1 MDSTINPAANPT
13 VTPDN
18 DDQGTPSTG
27 GPDCGSPERGSAPV
41 RRGERK
47 RPGPVPGVP
56 TQRYTLLLEE
66 ELGEWGKR
74 QPGGLSDLVRGL
86 LRRAKQEAKS
96 EAQSGT

>member
-1 MDSTINPAANPT
+1 MDSMTNPAPNPAANPT

-18 DDQGTPSTG
+18 DDPGTPSTG
-27 GPDCGSPERGSAPV
+27 GPDRGSAPV

-74 QPGGLSDLVRGL
+74 QPGGLSELVRRL
-86 LRRAKQEAKS
+86 LRRAKQEVES
-96 EAQSGT
+96 SS